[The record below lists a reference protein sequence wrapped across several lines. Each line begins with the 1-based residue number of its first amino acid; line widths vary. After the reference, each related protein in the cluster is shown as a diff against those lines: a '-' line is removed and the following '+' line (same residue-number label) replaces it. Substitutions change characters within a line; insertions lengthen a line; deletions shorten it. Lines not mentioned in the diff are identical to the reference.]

1 MPSGG
6 QSLPKSTKKAKGL
19 DKGEDEFGEEE
30 LLGGDQGAPPEDDFG
45 EEELLGGD
53 QALPD
58 AEGDSFDEDSILQLP
73 RLSPSSVRHGSKY
86 RWEVQGWK
94 ECDGEGQGEG

>member
-30 LLGGDQGAPPEDDFG
+30 LLGGDQGAPPEDEFG

-58 AEGDSFDEDSILQLP
+58 AGGDSFDEEEEAFLAEANP
-73 RLSPSSVRHGSKY
+73 
-86 RWEVQGWK
+86 
-94 ECDGEGQGEG
+94 